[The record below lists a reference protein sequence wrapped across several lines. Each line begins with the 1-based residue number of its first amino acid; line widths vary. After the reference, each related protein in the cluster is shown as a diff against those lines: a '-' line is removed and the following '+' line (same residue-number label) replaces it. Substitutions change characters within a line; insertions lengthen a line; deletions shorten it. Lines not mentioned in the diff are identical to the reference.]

1 MSIFHLK
8 PLRQQ
13 TDEQLMARAAAGKA
27 PLASPEGDKAFEEL
41 YRRYARRLKGFF
53 FMQLGGDEELAAD
66 ATHDVFLR
74 AYEARSRYLEG
85 RSVSTW
91 LFTIAYNICRNHYR
105 SNAYEAQPLATLD
118 AEPLSDQQIEV
129 QLDQATLDQALAQV
143 LAELPAPL
151 HQLFSLHYQEELTI
165 PQVAEIVG
173 IPEGTVKSRL
183 HKTMNIIRKKL
194 KKYEN
199 K

>member
-1 MSIFHLK
+1 MSIFRLR

-13 TDEQLMARAAAGKA
+13 TDEQLMAKAAKG
-27 PLASPEGDKAFEEL
+27 SDTAFEEL
-41 YRRYARRLKGFF
+41 YRRYARRLTGFF
-53 FMQLGGDEELAAD
+53 FLQLGGDEELAAD

-74 AYEARSRYLEG
+74 AYEARSRYQEE
-85 RSVSTW
+85 RRVDTW

-105 SNAYEAQPLATLD
+105 SNAYEAQLLATLD
-118 AEPLSDQQIEV
+118 TEPVTDQQIEV
-129 QLDQATLDQALAQV
+129 QLDQAALDEALTQV

-151 HQLFSLHYQEELTI
+151 HQIFSLHYQEELTI
-165 PQVAEIVG
+165 PQIAEIVG
-173 IPEGTVKSRL
+173 VPEGTIKSRL

-199 K
+199 H

>member
-1 MSIFHLK
+1 MRIFHLK
-8 PLRQQ
+8 PLRQL
-13 TDEQLMARAAAGKA
+13 TDEQLMVRAKAGNDA
-27 PLASPEGDKAFEEL
+27 AFEEL
-41 YRRYARRLKGFF
+41 YHRYARRLKGFF
-53 FMQLGGDEELAAD
+53 FLQLGGDEELAAD

-74 AYEARSRYLEG
+74 AYEARNRYQEG
-85 RSVSTW
+85 KNVSTW

-105 SNAYEAQPLATLD
+105 SNAYETQLLATLD
-118 AEPLSDQQIEV
+118 TEPISDEQIEI
-129 QLDQATLDQALAQV
+129 QLDAAALDDALAQV
-143 LAELPAPL
+143 LSELPPPL

-194 KKYEN
+194 RRYEHH
-199 K
+199 

>member
-105 SNAYEAQPLATLD
+105 SNAYEAQLLATLD
-118 AEPLSDQQIEV
+118 AEPISQQQIEV

>member
-1 MSIFHLK
+1 MSIFRLH

-13 TDEQLMARAAAGKA
+13 TDEQLMAKAAAG
-27 PLASPEGDKAFEEL
+27 SDTAFEEL

-53 FMQLGGDEELAAD
+53 FLQLGGDEELAAD

-74 AYEARSRYLEG
+74 AYEARDRYQEG
-85 RSVSTW
+85 RRVDTW

-105 SNAYEAQPLATLD
+105 SNAYEAQLLATLD
-118 AEPLSDQQIEV
+118 AEPITNQQIEV
-129 QLDQATLDQALAQV
+129 QLDQTALDEALTQV

-151 HQLFSLHYQEELTI
+151 HQIFSLHYQEELTI
-165 PQVAEIVG
+165 PQIAEIVG
-173 IPEGTVKSRL
+173 VPEGTIKSRL

-194 KKYEN
+194 TKYEN
-199 K
+199 H

>member
-13 TDEQLMARAAAGKA
+13 TDEQLMARAKAG
-27 PLASPEGDKAFEEL
+27 SDTAFEEL

-53 FMQLGGDEELAAD
+53 FLQLGGDEELAAD

-74 AYEARSRYLEG
+74 AYEARSRYQEE
-85 RSVSTW
+85 RKVDTW

-105 SNAYEAQPLATLD
+105 SNAYEAQMLASLD
-118 AEPLSDQQIEV
+118 AEPISNQQIEV
-129 QLDQATLDQALAQV
+129 ELDAATLDRALEQV

-151 HQLFSLHYQEELTI
+151 HQIFSLHYQEELTI

-183 HKTMNIIRKKL
+183 HKTMNIIRQKL
-194 KKYEN
+194 KQYAN
-199 K
+199 H

>member
-1 MSIFHLK
+1 MSIFRLH

-13 TDEQLMARAAAGKA
+13 TDEQLMAKAATG
-27 PLASPEGDKAFEEL
+27 SDTAFEEL

-53 FMQLGGDEELAAD
+53 FLQLGGDEELAAD

-74 AYEARSRYLEG
+74 AYEARSRYQEG

-105 SNAYEAQPLATLD
+105 SNAYEAQLLATLD
-118 AEPLSDQQIEV
+118 AEPISEQQIEV
-129 QLDQATLDQALAQV
+129 QLDEATLDEALAQV

-194 KKYEN
+194 KKYE

>member
-1 MSIFHLK
+1 MRIFHLK
-8 PLRQQ
+8 PLRQL
-13 TDEQLMARAAAGKA
+13 TDEQLMARAKAGNDA
-27 PLASPEGDKAFEEL
+27 AFEEL
-41 YRRYARRLKGFF
+41 YHRYARRLKGFF
-53 FMQLGGDEELAAD
+53 FLQLGGDEELAAD

-74 AYEARSRYLEG
+74 AYEARNRYQEG
-85 RSVSTW
+85 KNVSTW

-105 SNAYEAQPLATLD
+105 SNAYETQLSATLD
-118 AEPLSDQQIEV
+118 AEPISEEQIEI
-129 QLDQATLDQALAQV
+129 QLDAAALDDALAQV
-143 LAELPAPL
+143 LSELPPPL

-194 KKYEN
+194 KRYEHH
-199 K
+199 

>member
-8 PLRQQ
+8 PLRRLS
-13 TDEQLMARAAAGKA
+13 DEELMARTAAGKD
-27 PLASPEGDKAFEEL
+27 PLASPEGDRAFEEL

-53 FMQLGGDEELAAD
+53 FLQLGGDEELAAD

-74 AYEARSRYLEG
+74 AYEARSRYEEG

-105 SNAYEAQPLATLD
+105 SNAYEAQLLATLD
-118 AEPLSDQQIEV
+118 AEPITNEQIEV
-129 QLDQATLDQALAQV
+129 QIDAATLDQALAQV
-143 LAELPAPL
+143 LSELPAPL

-194 KKYEN
+194 KRYEHH
-199 K
+199 

>member
-1 MSIFHLK
+1 MRIFHLK
-8 PLRQQ
+8 PLRQL
-13 TDEQLMARAAAGKA
+13 TDEQLMARAKAGNDA
-27 PLASPEGDKAFEEL
+27 AFEEL
-41 YRRYARRLKGFF
+41 YHRYARRLKGFF
-53 FMQLGGDEELAAD
+53 FLQLGGDEELAAD

-74 AYEARSRYLEG
+74 TYEARNRYQEG
-85 RSVSTW
+85 KNVSTW

-105 SNAYEAQPLATLD
+105 SNAYETQLLATLD
-118 AEPLSDQQIEV
+118 TEPISDEQIEI
-129 QLDQATLDQALAQV
+129 QLDAAALDDALAQV
-143 LAELPAPL
+143 LSELPPPL

-194 KKYEN
+194 KRYEHH
-199 K
+199 

>member
-1 MSIFHLK
+1 MRIFHLK
-8 PLRQQ
+8 PLRQL
-13 TDEQLMARAAAGKA
+13 TDEQLMARAKAGNDA
-27 PLASPEGDKAFEEL
+27 AFEEL
-41 YRRYARRLKGFF
+41 YHRYARRLKGFF
-53 FMQLGGDEELAAD
+53 FLQLGGDEELAAD

-74 AYEARSRYLEG
+74 AYEARNRYQEG
-85 RSVSTW
+85 KSVSTW

-105 SNAYEAQPLATLD
+105 SNAYETQLSATLD
-118 AEPLSDQQIEV
+118 AEPISDEQIEV
-129 QLDQATLDQALAQV
+129 QLDAAALDDALAQV
-143 LAELPAPL
+143 LSELPPPL

-194 KKYEN
+194 KRYEHH
-199 K
+199 